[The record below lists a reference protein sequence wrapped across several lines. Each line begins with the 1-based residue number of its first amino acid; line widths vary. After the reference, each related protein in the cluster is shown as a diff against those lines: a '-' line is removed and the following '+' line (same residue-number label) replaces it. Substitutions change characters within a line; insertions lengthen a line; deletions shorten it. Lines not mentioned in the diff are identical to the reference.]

1 MDVGV
6 AEDHILPGNAQD
18 NFWEMGAV
26 GPCGPCSEIHFDRIG
41 GRNAAHLVNMDDPN
55 VLEVWNNVFMA
66 YNRENDGSLRT
77 LPAQH
82 IDTGMGFE
90 RLVSCLQ
97 NVESN
102 YDTDVFKPLFDK
114 IQELTGARPYSG
126 KLGEDDKDG
135 LDTAYRVLADHVRTL
150 TIAICDG
157 GVPSNIGRGYVLR
170 RILRRGARYASSKFG
185 VKIGTFFSSLSP
197 TVVQELGPFFPELN
211 GKGADLKE
219 ILDEEEESF
228 ARTLYRGEALF
239 NTYATKA
246 AEAGSKTL
254 NGLDV
259 WRLYDT
265 FGFPGDLTRIMA
277 EERGLTVDEEA
288 FEKAKLDSW
297 EASKAGGKSK
307 GKETVKLDV
316 HDLGVLEKNDGIPK
330 TDDSA
335 KFRECMARS
344 ELQSVVIASDCL
356 YLWHV
361 YLVVLGNSNGTI
373 KGIYQASKFVASTS
387 EIEAGSMFGVLLDKT
402 NFYAESGGQEN
413 DTGSLSI
420 DGKAD
425 FEVTDVQVFNGYVL
439 HVGSM
444 KEGEIKVGD
453 DVICT
458 YSEVSWIASLSNEL
472 GTWQTDI
479 VECRN
484 DDGPSGTTTPL
495 RTFSTSVCER
505 SWVTTSIK
513 RVRSLLLPNC
523 DSISATRLPSPLL
536 IWRRSKTCPTNG

>member
-1 MDVGV
+1 MQGSPLIIIRPVITLVSPSPRQFWLDVGV
-6 AEDHILPGNAQD
+6 EEDHILPGNVKD

-41 GRNAAHLVNMDDPN
+41 GRNAAHLVNQDDPN

-66 YNRENDGSLRT
+66 YNRESDGSLRT

-102 YDTDVFKPLFDK
+102 YDTDVFQPYFDK
-114 IQELTGARPYSG
+114 IQEMTGARPYSG

-185 VKIGTFFSSLSP
+185 VKIGTFFSSLCP
-197 TVVQELGPFFPELN
+197 TVVKELGPFFPELN
-211 GKGADLKE
+211 GKDADLKE

-316 HDLGVLEKNDGIPK
+316 HDLAVLEKNDSIPK

-335 KFRECMARS
+335 KFRT
-344 ELQSVVIASDCL
+344 CL
-356 YLWHV
+356 
-361 YLVVLGNSNGTI
+361 
-373 KGIYQASKFVASTS
+373 
-387 EIEAGSMFGVLLDKT
+387 GSM
-402 NFYAESGGQEN
+402 
-413 DTGSLSI
+413 SL
-420 DGKAD
+420 
-425 FEVTDVQVFNGYVL
+425 
-439 HVGSM
+439 
-444 KEGEIKVGD
+444 
-453 DVICT
+453 
-458 YSEVSWIASLSNEL
+458 
-472 GTWQTDI
+472 
-479 VECRN
+479 
-484 DDGPSGTTTPL
+484 
-495 RTFSTSVCER
+495 
-505 SWVTTSIK
+505 
-513 RVRSLLLPNC
+513 
-523 DSISATRLPSPLL
+523 
-536 IWRRSKTCPTNG
+536 

>member
-1 MDVGV
+1 MSTNAIDLMPSGRTGIELIKRLISAGRQFWLDVGV
-6 AEDHILPGNAQD
+6 EEDHILPGNVKD

-41 GRNAAHLVNMDDPN
+41 GRNAAHLVNQDDPN

-102 YDTDVFKPLFDK
+102 YDTDVFTPYFDK
-114 IQELTGARPYSG
+114 IQEMTGARPYSG

-185 VKIGTFFSSLSP
+185 VKIGTFFSSLCP
-197 TVVQELGPFFPELN
+197 TVVKELGPFFPELN
-211 GKGADLKE
+211 GKDADLKE

-316 HDLGVLEKNDGIPK
+316 HDLAVLEKNDSIPK

-335 KFRECMARS
+335 KFRECKNPAHIMA
-344 ELQSVVIASDCL
+344 IWA
-356 YLWHV
+356 
-361 YLVVLGNSNGTI
+361 
-373 KGIYQASKFVASTS
+373 
-387 EIEAGSMFGVLLDKT
+387 LL
-402 NFYAESGGQEN
+402 
-413 DTGSLSI
+413 GSL
-420 DGKAD
+420 
-425 FEVTDVQVFNGYVL
+425 Y
-439 HVGSM
+439 
-444 KEGEIKVGD
+444 
-453 DVICT
+453 
-458 YSEVSWIASLSNEL
+458 
-472 GTWQTDI
+472 
-479 VECRN
+479 
-484 DDGPSGTTTPL
+484 
-495 RTFSTSVCER
+495 
-505 SWVTTSIK
+505 
-513 RVRSLLLPNC
+513 
-523 DSISATRLPSPLL
+523 
-536 IWRRSKTCPTNG
+536 